1 MIVKSSAVP
10 IALAEI
16 ARQRDQYERIYRA
29 AVALAPAISA
39 ALPVVRAALPV
50 AAALAPAVCAALP
63 AVRAVLPI
71 AARAAASA
79 SAVSA
84 IVDRIRNNTYQPRS
98 FHNVD

>member
-1 MIVKSSAVP
+1 MIVKPSDVP
-10 IALAEI
+10 IVLAATAL
-16 ARQRDQYERIYRA
+16 QRDQCARIYRA
-29 AVALAPAISA
+29 
-39 ALPVVRAALPV
+39 

-63 AVRAVLPI
+63 VVRAALPAVRA
-71 AARAAASA
+71 A

>member
-1 MIVKSSAVP
+1 MIVKPSAVP

-16 ARQRDQYERIYRA
+16 ARQRDQYARIYRA
-29 AVALAPAISA
+29 
-39 ALPVVRAALPV
+39 

-63 AVRAVLPI
+63 AVRATWPI